1 MVSCPP
7 SLRRVNQ
14 AYVIATSTKVDLA
27 SVDVQSIDD
36 TFLLSYEK
44 SSKKSSSVTDLI
56 ADKVSNTLTETRKN
70 AQVAVDGSFIANIK
84 KSGIL
89 GYLFKSENFHN
100 IIVINHIYW
109 NSNKTIVWKE
119 EDLSNLSFY

>member
-1 MVSCPP
+1 MSLILLGPFALNGVP
-7 SLRRVNQ
+7 LRRVNQ

-44 SSKKSSSVTDLI
+44 SSKKSSSVSDLI

-89 GYLFKSENFHN
+89 G
-100 IIVINHIYW
+100 
-109 NSNKTIVWKE
+109 
-119 EDLSNLSFY
+119 